1 MRFLHAERTHKDPVP
16 GCFGCALG
24 TIGFASVPGG
34 SRGAQLERYTYDEMN
49 KSLPKY
55 KAARQNGLSPE
66 GTNWRKVE
74 KAEQL
79 AESLD
84 RGARKAGFKDEK
96 HFREAVTDN
105 V

>member
-1 MRFLHAERTHKDPVP
+1 MRFLHAERTHPEPVA

-34 SRGAQLERYTYDEMN
+34 TRGAQIERYTYDEMN

-55 KAARQNGLSPE
+55 KEARKNGLRPE
-66 GTNWRKVE
+66 GTNWRRVE
-74 KAEQL
+74 KAEQM
-79 AESLD
+79 AESID
-84 RGARKAGFKDEK
+84 RGARKLGFDNENQFK
-96 HFREAVTDN
+96 EAVKAN